1 MKANFKQIVLGL
13 GIGTLAY
20 YIANKML
27 KKKGEATSKVEGG
40 FGNGINFADAN
51 GVDFIDGEFYNA
63 DGDDFYSADGDFYD
77 ADGDFFGADGSFT
90 MPEGGYGNG
99 IGFMDANGVDEYSN
113 AKGKAKGKKKRGK
126 SAGLKRQLAIWQ
138 KKVRVL
144 TSAKQKIAP
153 KLQKRIAQITR
164 KMNARVDKKLAHAQR
179 KVAQITQKLQ
189 NSPSNG

>member
-27 KKKGEATSKVEGG
+27 KKKGEVTSKVEGG

-51 GVDFIDGEFYNA
+51 GVDFIDGEFYNT

-138 KKVRVL
+138 KKVKVL

-153 KLQKRIAQITR
+153 KLAKRIEQLTKR
-164 KMNARVDKKLAHAQR
+164 MNARVDKKLAHAQR